1 MGLRHEAE
9 VLGAPSTSLRAR
21 TACLA
26 LQGPAAGP
34 TRTEARER
42 GSGSRKLSHHP
53 QPNLEVESRCSARWK
68 PWHTEPQ
75 TPAERSL
82 SSLCKVVCLLSPS
95 PLLLGLLTGW
105 REVRWERTE
114 ASRRNW
120 RRGRTSVVETAWE
133 TGAASF
139 THLDVPLNNLTLL
152 PKDLK
157 EPWLGGGTADKLSC
171 SVGGTGECRGM
182 GLPCGALP

>member
-42 GSGSRKLSHHP
+42 GSGTRKLSHHP
-53 QPNLEVESRCSARWK
+53 QHNLEVESRYSARWK

-75 TPAERSL
+75 TPAERSF
-82 SSLCKVVCLLSPS
+82 SSLCKVVCLLSPF
-95 PLLLGLLTGW
+95 PLLLGLRAG
-105 REVRWERTE
+105 ERLGGKE
-114 ASRRNW
+114 QASRRNW
-120 RRGRTSVVETAWE
+120 RWGRTSVVETAWE
-133 TGAASF
+133 TGASSF
-139 THLDVPLNNLTLL
+139 TQLDVPLNNLTLL

-171 SVGGTGECRGM
+171 SVGGTGECRSM